1 MVLFYLWLLIEQRH
15 FDSDVHWNESLVV
28 QLQSNIVQCC
38 LDRHLYVSRIASHM
52 FHLSL
57 IGWQKHA
64 PAICCL
70 TPFSNMLSRSKIKSA
85 QPSMKH
91 TISFFSFS
99 SPFPFPLSLF
109 FFLVSK
115 RGEEGEG

>member
-38 LDRHLYVSRIASHM
+38 LDRHLHVSRIASHM

-57 IGWQKHA
+57 IGWQKHVY
-64 PAICCL
+64 CTGNL
-70 TPFSNMLSRSKIKSA
+70 LFNT
-85 QPSMKH
+85 
-91 TISFFSFS
+91 FFQYA
-99 SPFPFPLSLF
+99 
-109 FFLVSK
+109 V
-115 RGEEGEG
+115 